1 MKKIKEDRDM
11 VEIVKLFTDMFVR
24 EGVATVEGLL
34 GVRPN
39 VSYLDLVALE
49 GENIEPPYALVRAT
63 CKAEG
68 MKGVAETASIIP
80 AKLATVLASMM
91 VGDEAEPR
99 DEITEDELDAVKEII
114 NNILGAVNTALAADS
129 VLPAMTFE
137 VSGAEIVKEKV
148 DLSEFV
154 RAWYYNFSINGV
166 DSHIINLASVEFVQF
181 FHDKFSKEEPQEEAK
196 TSLPQIPQEEFANIA
211 MLLDVKLNVHVRIGQ
226 KKMLLKDVIAMDIGS
241 VIELNQLANEPL
253 EVLVDDKVI
262 AHGEVVIVDGN
273 FGVQITEIGSKKER
287 LEQIKV

>member
-1 MKKIKEDRDM
+1 M
-11 VEIVKLFTDMFVR
+11 VEIVKLFTDLFVR
-24 EGVATVEGLL
+24 EGIATVEGLL
-34 GVRPN
+34 GVKPE

-63 CKAEG
+63 CSAEG
-68 MKGVAETASIIP
+68 MNGVAKTASIVP
-80 AKLATVLASMM
+80 AKLATLLAAMM
-91 VGDEAEPR
+91 VGDDPQPK
-99 DEITEDELDAVKEII
+99 DEITPDELDAIKEII
-114 NNILGAVNTALAADS
+114 NNILGAVNTGLAADS

-137 VSGAEIVKEKV
+137 ISSAEVVSEKI

-154 RAWYYNFSINGV
+154 RAWYYTFSINGL
-166 DSHIINLASVEFVQF
+166 DSHIINLASVEFVQY
-181 FHDKFSKEEPQEEAK
+181 FHDKFSKQEEEEK
-196 TSLPQIPQEEFANIA
+196 KSSPLSIPQEEFANIA

-226 KKMLLKDVIAMDIGS
+226 KRMLLKDVIAMDIGS

>member
-1 MKKIKEDRDM
+1 M
-11 VEIVKLFTDMFVR
+11 VEIVKLFTDLFVR
-24 EGVATVEGLL
+24 EGITTVEGLL
-34 GVRPN
+34 GVKPN

-137 VSGAEIVKEKV
+137 ISGAEIVTEKV

-154 RAWYYNFSINGV
+154 RAWYYNFSINGL

-181 FHDKFSKEEPQEEAK
+181 FHDTFAKQEQAEEEKKAPM
-196 TSLPQIPQEEFANIA
+196 PQIPQEEFANIA